1 MSDKPIAG
9 LVTAVAIAPLLAVC
23 CFGPAVVA
31 SAFAGI
37 AAWFSGANAVTTTGL
52 AILAAIL
59 AYGFVRRRTAKTG
72 TTGKATHAPY
82 ALE

>member
-23 CFGPAVVA
+23 CLGPAVVA

-37 AAWFSGANAVTTTGL
+37 AAWFSGADAVTVTGL

-59 AYGFVRRRTAKTG
+59 AYRFVRWRKAKTG
-72 TTGKATHAPY
+72 AMRKATHAPY

>member
-9 LVTAVAIAPLLAVC
+9 LVTAAAIAPLVAVC
-23 CFGPAVVA
+23 CLGPAAVV

-37 AAWFSGANAVTTTGL
+37 AGWFSGANAVTVTGL
-52 AILAAIL
+52 AILGAIL
-59 AYGFVRRRTAKTG
+59 AYGIVRRRRV
-72 TTGKATHAPY
+72 KADAMRKAARSPY